1 VALDTKRWGAVQ
13 RVHSKETWLAKQ
25 EVKPPWPLREN
36 VPTVVSFYSY
46 KGGVG
51 RSTLVAVVAALLA
64 RQGAN
69 VVIVDLDLEAP
80 GQQSLF
86 ELTPERGVLDFLIE
100 HAAIGHADAKDVMRD
115 VTASVPGATGKVY
128 VVPAGAMGWSYVE
141 KVARLDFSSHTE
153 SNESTGGAVH
163 DGLRALLKGIRGS
176 KNPDWVLL
184 DARTGI
190 HDLGGLAIHALAHI
204 D

>member
-1 VALDTKRWGAVQ
+1 PSARYTVREDRTELPRPSTPCLPHDPAFTELGT
-13 RVHSKETWLAKQ
+13 
-25 EVKPPWPLREN
+25 PP
-36 VPTVVSFYSY
+36 
-46 KGGVG
+46 
-51 RSTLVAVVAALLA
+51 
-64 RQGAN
+64 
-69 VVIVDLDLEAP
+69 
-80 GQQSLF
+80 
-86 ELTPERGVLDFLIE
+86 
-100 HAAIGHADAKDVMRD
+100 
-115 VTASVPGATGKVY
+115 SVPGATGKVY

-190 HDLGGLAIHALAHI
+190 HDLGGL
-204 D
+204 